1 MMGIIKN
8 KDLITPDYARKLAV
22 YLIQMGKEYFTKEN
36 EADSWDDF
44 CRWEDSPTDRV
55 HLIMPGEVCLIDRN
69 YQGEHWYVICYFRKS
84 GKVVDFMPV
93 IKIDGL
99 KYGSWRNGYF
109 LLPDF
114 KEHKI

>member
-1 MMGIIKN
+1 MMGIL
-8 KDLITPDYARKLAV
+8 KDRSLITPDYPSKLAV
-22 YLIQMGKEYFTKEN
+22 YLLQVGPQFFRKEN

-44 CRWEDSPTDRV
+44 CRWNTPCDRT

-69 YQGEHWYVICYFRKS
+69 YKGEHWYMICYFTKA
-84 GKVVDFMPV
+84 GKVVDYAPV
-93 IKIDGL
+93 IKIDGM

-114 KEHKI
+114 KEHKV